1 MNKKWIVA
9 ILTLI
14 VVGLIGIKYLQPSQ
28 SGEPRLSAPGSSRSQ
43 PAAVP
48 GSTSSAAA
56 LLPAHYENP
65 PSSLPATLAP
75 EKFPAKTRAA
85 YQAAKDIPQ
94 TLAQLPCYCYCDRGM
109 GHKSLHSCFED
120 DHAAHCDV
128 CVNEA
133 LMAYRLEKEQKLSA
147 AQIRARI
154 VEEFSKE

>member
-9 ILTLI
+9 TLVLI
-14 VVGLIGIKYLQPSQ
+14 AAGLIAVKYLRPSQ
-28 SGEPRLSAPGSSRSQ
+28 TGKPMASSPDSSRSQ
-43 PAAVP
+43 PEVP
-48 GSTSSAAA
+48 RPASNATM
-56 LLPAHYENP
+56 LVPAHYENP
-65 PSSLPATLAP
+65 PGTLPPTLAP
-75 EKFPAKTRAA
+75 DKFPGKTREA

-133 LMAYRLEKEQKLSA
+133 LMAYRLQKQQKLSPK
-147 AQIRARI
+147 QIRERI
-154 VEEFSKE
+154 IAQYAKQ

>member
-9 ILTLI
+9 ILILI
-14 VVGLIGIKYLQPSQ
+14 VLGLIGVKYLQPSQ
-28 SGEPRLSAPGSSRSQ
+28 SGEPRLSSPVSSRSQ
-43 PAAVP
+43 PDVP
-48 GSTSSAAA
+48 GSASSAAP
-56 LLPAHYENP
+56 LVPAHYENP
-65 PSSLPATLAP
+65 PSSLPPTLAP
-75 EKFPAKTRAA
+75 EKFPGKTRAA

-94 TLAQLPCYCYCDRGM
+94 TLAQLPCYCYCDRDM

-133 LMAYRLEKEQKLSA
+133 LLAFRLEKEQKLSA

-154 VEEFSKE
+154 VEEYSKQ